1 MYMIAGH
8 VAEVIGGKKY
18 EELVKEKLFTPLGM
32 NASIF
37 LSDATSR
44 DEHIRTLNLME
55 HFVFRKMISSF
66 IGNDQSAIHI
76 TSKQEN
82 N

>member
-44 DEHIRTLNLME
+44 DEHFAYPYWI
-55 HFVFRKMISSF
+55 
-66 IGNDQSAIHI
+66 
-76 TSKQEN
+76 
-82 N
+82 

>member
-18 EELVKEKLFTPLGM
+18 EELLKEKLFTPLGM

-44 DEHIRTLNLME
+44 DEHFAYLYFEFNGTLR
-55 HFVFRKMISSF
+55 F
-66 IGNDQSAIHI
+66 
-76 TSKQEN
+76 QEKDFLLYR
-82 N
+82 